1 MRVIA
6 KNKKVLYNYEIL
18 DTFEAGIV
26 LTGPE
31 VKSIKNGRINLAGSY
46 IMVDSENN
54 VYLLNARI
62 APYPPAFQV
71 QQDYNPRQ
79 NRKLLLKKKEIQ
91 EIIGKTH
98 IVGLSAIPL
107 KIYTKGNIIKVEIA
121 IAKGKKKYDKRQ
133 SIKEKDIKKR
143 ISQKLKN
150 SFKFSD

>member
-1 MRVIA
+1 MRILA
-6 KNKKVLYNYEIL
+6 KNKKALYDYEIL
-18 DTFEAGIV
+18 DTLEAGIV

-46 IMVDSENN
+46 VMVDNKNN
-54 VYLLNARI
+54 THLLNAHV

-71 QQDYNPRQ
+71 QQDYNPTQ
-79 NRKLLLKKKEIQ
+79 SRKLLLKKKEIQ

-107 KIYTKGNIIKVEIA
+107 KVYTKGSIIKVEIA

-133 SIKEKDIKKR
+133 IIKNRDIKKR

-150 SFKFSD
+150 SFN